1 MASKHKYI
9 NNNINCEWITLSNQ
23 KVEVVRLDKNDNY
36 ILHTGDIVQIQD
48 TNTLKAKEWK
58 NIYHSNSNRGRARM
72 AILILEK

>member
-1 MASKHKYI
+1 M
-9 NNNINCEWITLSNQ
+9 
-23 KVEVVRLDKNDNY
+23 
-36 ILHTGDIVQIQD
+36 VQIQD